1 MISRILILILA
12 LALAGLPSSITGQA
26 NRPSLTSSLVT
37 GGVLGTA
44 ASALGLGAICAMG
57 DLDDDDIPLVLCS
70 AIGAVVGVAPGLAA
84 GYGLSYP
91 DRASWAGRLRT
102 LAYGAIGGS
111 LEGLVISLASE
122 GDRPLGHTLLGG
134 AWGTGV
140 GLITAAVGPALQVG
154 FFPSVRRSSGGGVE
168 IGVRYVPD

>member
-70 AIGAVVGVAPGLAA
+70 AIGVAPGLAA